1 MDNVWPCIIDLN
13 VHFFCVCVFSYFEIK
28 ESIHLINLQFSNF
41 IEKCEL
47 LASITF
53 TVLAVNSFEVVK
65 VFD

>member
-1 MDNVWPCIIDLN
+1 MFT
-13 VHFFCVCVFSYFEIK
+13 FFVCVFSYFEIK

-47 LASITF
+47 LVSITF

-65 VFD
+65 VLD